1 MEPAQKDEIY
11 KQLKSFLYTIVDN
24 DSYDNVCFTYRT
36 SNKLAGQHYKIAMNK
51 NLSEEL
57 KTFLL
62 CHEAGHIICRHV
74 ATRTTLDYEFTE
86 RKIRAVYERLK
97 PLFDGQDIEDM
108 YDIFEDYI
116 FNMLN
121 DWEVNT
127 RFFTP
132 EEVEYWDS
140 LYPEECCAGGEV
152 HHLLPQ
158 ECGYPP
164 GLTANEYLLLIL
176 QNPEQ
181 WFINMAANGMDMK
194 NKNRKHK
201 NGTEGGCNTN
211 QSSSGEGS
219 DDANMQNHN
228 KQNRQK
234 SKDKQRQNQKNQN
247 GQGGGQQNQQQQNQN
262 GNGQNQQQNGQP
274 QVQQKDGTDAQN
286 QAAAN
291 EQHEQNWH
299 DGKHEDQSGGSSGGQ
314 QNAQQKDSDKSN
326 GKSGKG
332 SSEEQ
337 KENGQQ
343 NDSQSGGSSG
353 KQELGEDSQNAG
365 TSGNS
370 DDQNNGDKEDGQ
382 QSGGGNGSEDEQQ
395 SDENSQTANGS
406 SEGEDGDS
414 ENDAMG
420 SSDGDEESD
429 GKSLGTEGDSE
440 EKSGSEEGDGTDGES
455 GSEGDGEGSEGD
467 EEEQP
472 KLTKE
477 QLKELI
483 DKMVQKMVSDYQR
496 TQEATAAEAKAK
508 QHDMDAGY
516 SRGNGGGSG
525 VALRDEV
532 TNWSDY
538 DGLEKQIRELLVSK
552 CSTTTK
558 RDLLYNYNRGRFSSD
573 VCIPRY
579 RTETTYDEV
588 PMTVLLDVSGS
599 ISQSDILGFCNIFK
613 NVAKSMSKKCT
624 IVLWD
629 TDLRAIFDSNDEVK
643 PISGGGTDI
652 GKGIKYVN
660 DNMQPADIGSLF
672 VVSDCCDDLEDWMD
686 SYKGTK
692 YCVCW
697 TDNDTIR
704 RYTGS
709 LYDDWM
715 AEWEKVLVKN

>member
-1 MEPAQKDEIY
+1 MEPAKKDEIY

-36 SNKLAGQHYKIAMNK
+36 SNKLAGQHYKIALNK

-86 RKIRAVYERLK
+86 RKIRAVYDRLK

-127 RFFTP
+127 RFFTE

-140 LYPEECCAGGEV
+140 LYPEECCSGGPV
-152 HHLLPQ
+152 HHMLPQ

-181 WFINMAANGMDMK
+181 WFQNMAAAGMDMK
-194 NKNRKHK
+194 NKNRRKHK

-211 QSSSGEGS
+211 QSSASEGS
-219 DDANMQNHN
+219 DDANMKNHN
-228 KQNRQK
+228 KQGR
-234 SKDKQRQNQKNQN
+234 DKNKNKQNQNQNQN
-247 GQGGGQQNQQQQNQN
+247 GQSGGNQQNQQNQN
-262 GNGQNQQQNGQP
+262 GNNQQNQNGGNQQNGQP
-274 QVQQKDGTDAQN
+274 QVQQRDGTDAQN

-299 DGKHEDQSGGSSGGQ
+299 DSKQGGSGSSGE
-314 QNAQQKDSDKSN
+314 QNEQQKDSNKSN
-326 GKSGKG
+326 SQSGKG
-332 SSEEQ
+332 SSKEQ
-337 KENGQQ
+337 NDEQNEQNGQGGGQ
-343 NDSQSGGSSG
+343 GDENSEGAPEDKNQAGGSNSENSDSQ
-353 KQELGEDSQNAG
+353 
-365 TSGNS
+365 
-370 DDQNNGDKEDGQ
+370 EDGQ
-382 QSGGGNGSEDEQQ
+382 QSGGGASSEDESEDGEDSQNAAGG
-395 SDENSQTANGS
+395 SNNEDENSEDEAMGTSDGTDGTD
-406 SEGEDGDS
+406 GED
-414 ENDAMG
+414 
-420 SSDGDEESD
+420 
-429 GKSLGTEGDSE
+429 GDSE
-440 EKSGSEEGDGTDGES
+440 EKSGSESGDEEGDGA
-455 GSEGDGEGSEGD
+455 EGN
-467 EEEQP
+467 EQP
-472 KLTKE
+472 QLTKE
-477 QLKELI
+477 QLEELI

-496 TQEATAAEAKAK
+496 TQEAKMAEAKAK
-508 QHDMDAGY
+508 QNDMDAGY
-516 SRGNGGGSG
+516 SRGSGGGSG

-552 CSTTTK
+552 CNTTTK

-599 ISQSDILGFCNIFK
+599 ISQSDIVGFCNIFK
-613 NVAKSMSKKCT
+613 NVATSMSKKCT

-629 TDLRAIFDSNDEVK
+629 TELRAIFDSNDEVK
-643 PISGGGTDI
+643 PLSGGGTDI
-652 GKGIKYVN
+652 GSGIKYIN
-660 DNMQPADIGSLF
+660 DNMNPADIGSLF
-672 VVSDCCDDLEDWMD
+672 VVSDCCDDLEDWMN
-686 SYKGTK
+686 SYNGTK

-697 TDNDTIR
+697 TNDDTIR

-709 LYDDWM
+709 LYDEWM
-715 AEWEKVLVKN
+715 AEWEKVLVHL